1 MIENMTD
8 ESIYEVYR
16 RAVDHF
22 EDGSAFVEVG
32 CYYGNSV
39 IFLAEEI
46 RKAGKKIKVY
56 AVDTWRYKEGA
67 NGEVDI
73 YPEFLINIQEYRDI
87 IKHVRRNSVYAAQ
100 GFLKNSIS
108 FVFIDANH
116 EFESVLMDILIWKRV
131 VKRGGWIGG
140 HDYNDDGVRRAV
152 DTVFGFLERD
162 VDDEDVE
169 VIKTDSWLVKL

>member
-1 MIENMTD
+1 MKIESMAD

-16 RAVDHF
+16 RAVGHF
-22 EDGSAFVEVG
+22 PSGSIFVEVG
-32 CYYGNSV
+32 CYYGKSV

-46 RKAGKKIKVY
+46 NRVGKNIKVF
-56 AVDTWRYKEGA
+56 AVDTFDYKEGVK
-67 NGEVDI
+67 EKVDI
-73 YPEFLINIQEYRDI
+73 YPDFLNNITEYLNI
-87 IKHVRRNSVYAAQ
+87 IVPFKVP
-100 GFLKNSIS
+100 SILAGHKFGWEAD

-152 DTVFGFLERD
+152 NTVFRLLER
-162 VDDEDVE
+162 DVE

>member
-1 MIENMTD
+1 MTD
-8 ESIYEVYR
+8 ESIHEVYR

-22 EDGSAFVEVG
+22 GDGSAFVEVG

-56 AVDTWRYKEGA
+56 AVDTFDYKEGVE
-67 NGEVDI
+67 GKVDI
-73 YPEFLINIQEYRDI
+73 YPEFLINIQEYKDI
-87 IKHVRRNSVYAAQ
+87 IKHIRRNSVFAAQ

-108 FVFIDANH
+108 FVFIDGNH
-116 EFESVLMDILIWKRV
+116 GFESVLMDILIWKRV

-140 HDYNDDGVRRAV
+140 HDYNDNGVRRAV
-152 DTVFGFLERD
+152 NTVFGFLER
-162 VDDEDVE
+162 DVE
-169 VIKTDSWLVKL
+169 VIKTDSWLVRL